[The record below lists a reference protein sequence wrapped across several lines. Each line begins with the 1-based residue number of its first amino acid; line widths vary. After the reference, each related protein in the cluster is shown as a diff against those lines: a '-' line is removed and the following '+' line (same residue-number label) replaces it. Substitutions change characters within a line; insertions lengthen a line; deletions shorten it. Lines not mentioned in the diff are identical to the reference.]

1 MNIFLQKP
9 HHFVRFA
16 QLLMCLSFMF
26 TNPVHAEIK
35 QPSSENF
42 EQNVNK
48 ILIVGDSLS
57 SEYGIERNTGWV
69 QGLRARLAS
78 QKFNATVINA
88 SISGDTTS
96 GGLTRLPNLLKT
108 TQPTV
113 VLIELGGNDALRGL
127 SLKVSEL
134 NLLKMIKMAQLSGA
148 KVVVA
153 GMQIPPNYG
162 EQYTN
167 QFKKMYVTITQ
178 QTDAL
183 LIPFFL
189 AGLETRSDLF
199 ISDNIHPNE
208 AAQEIILNNVWPVLV
223 QTLTRP

>member
-1 MNIFLQKP
+1 MNIFLLKP
-9 HHFVRFA
+9 RHFVRLA
-16 QLLMCLSFMF
+16 LLLICLIFIHTS
-26 TNPVHAEIK
+26 PLHAETK
-35 QPSSENF
+35 QPSSGQK
-42 EQNVNK
+42 EQQSNK

-69 QGLRARLAS
+69 QRLRTRLAIE
-78 QKFNATVINA
+78 KYDATVINA

-108 TQPTV
+108 IQPTI

-134 NLLKMIKMAQLSGA
+134 NLLKMIKMTQASGA
-148 KVVVA
+148 KVVIA

-167 QFKKMYVTITQ
+167 QFKRLYETITE
-178 QTDAL
+178 QTNSL

-208 AAQEIILNNVWPVLV
+208 AAQDIILNNVWPVLV
-223 QTLTRP
+223 QALTRP

>member
-1 MNIFLQKP
+1 
-9 HHFVRFA
+9 
-16 QLLMCLSFMF
+16 
-26 TNPVHAEIK
+26 
-35 QPSSENF
+35 
-42 EQNVNK
+42 
-48 ILIVGDSLS
+48 
-57 SEYGIERNTGWV
+57 
-69 QGLRARLAS
+69 
-78 QKFNATVINA
+78 TVVNA

-96 GGLTRLPNLLKT
+96 GGLTRLLNLLKT
-108 TQPTV
+108 IQPTV

-134 NLLKMIKMAQLSGA
+134 NLLKMIKMSQASGA

-167 QFKKMYVTITQ
+167 QFKKMYETITE
-178 QTDAL
+178 QTNSF

-208 AAQEIILNNVWPVLV
+208 AAQNIILNNVWPVLV
-223 QTLTRP
+223 QALTRP